1 MTQCEMILQH
11 LEQYGSIT
19 AAEAMSE
26 YAIARLASRISDLR
40 KDGVRIQRKMVTAK
54 NRFGESVSFAEYSL
68 EE

>member
-1 MTQCEMILQH
+1 MTQCEMIMQH

-19 AAEAMSE
+19 AAEAMNE
-26 YAIARLASRISDLR
+26 YGIARLASRISDLR